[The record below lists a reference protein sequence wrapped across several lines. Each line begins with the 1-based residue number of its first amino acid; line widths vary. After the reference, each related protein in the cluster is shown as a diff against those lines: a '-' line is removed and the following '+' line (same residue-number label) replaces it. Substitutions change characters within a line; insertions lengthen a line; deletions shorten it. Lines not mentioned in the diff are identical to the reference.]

1 MGIQPIDLQTL
12 YSQMEKV
19 GRAQEAQNQALNAIA
34 EQQQQHNKLDAE
46 KRLTTVQEVPA
57 EDESSLAIR
66 ENSENSSNAYDDAK
80 QQKKKIQDAADKP
93 QEKEENY
100 ITDTAL
106 GKKIDITG

>member
-46 KRLTTVQEVPA
+46 KTTYYSTG
-57 EDESSLAIR
+57 SS
-66 ENSENSSNAYDDAK
+66 
-80 QQKKKIQDAADKP
+80 
-93 QEKEENY
+93 
-100 ITDTAL
+100 
-106 GKKIDITG
+106 GGG